1 MEIQAFAKLNL
12 TLDILGKR
20 EDGYHDLR
28 MVMQSITL
36 ADTLTLEENQGEG
49 LRVSANLRFLPTGE
63 KNLAAAAALRFW
75 EALGR
80 EPEDLDIRI
89 EKRIPVCAGMA
100 GGSSDAAAVLRA
112 LNQRAGD
119 PFSPKELA
127 RLGERVGSDVPYCV
141 LGGTALAE
149 GRGEVLTPLAP
160 LTALAEAKVRNR
172 ITGIVNDAVARTL
185 EEQGISYADLVT
197 VTFEL
202 DGAESAPAPTGQ
214 QLEITMSGSEGEHTI
229 TTTLLDTPAAAGF
242 ASHLPLSF
250 SMTDYMGREK
260 HAHMDFSIGDSLL
273 ENITVDYEIGDIIY
287 YPPGPTFAMYYDHDG
302 RTIAAGME
310 VIARMD
316 QDGIGALGSYAGNV
330 DVTVSLAE

>member
-49 LRVSANLRFLPTGE
+49 LRVNANLRFLPTGE

-112 LNQRAGD
+112 LNQRAGE

-160 LTALAEAKVRNR
+160 LPRCWVVACKPDFPISTPELFAQADRVKLRRRPDTAGLVAALEA
-172 ITGIVNDAVARTL
+172 GDLGGVARRM
-185 EEQGISYADLVT
+185 YNV
-197 VTFEL
+197 FEDVL
-202 DGAESAPAPTGQ
+202 PARLYTRVAEIKNVLIQCGALGAN
-214 QLEITMSGSEGEHTI
+214 MSGS
-229 TTTLLDTPAAAGF
+229 
-242 ASHLPLSF
+242 
-250 SMTDYMGREK
+250 
-260 HAHMDFSIGDSLL
+260 
-273 ENITVDYEIGDIIY
+273 
-287 YPPGPTFAMYYDHDG
+287 GPTAFGLFD
-302 RTIAAGME
+302 RLEAAQE
-310 VIARMD
+310 ARACLVQRYRD
-316 QDGIGALGSYAGNV
+316 TFLCE
-330 DVTVSLAE
+330 TV

>member
-112 LNQRAGD
+112 LNQRSGE

-127 RLGERVGSDVPYCV
+127 QIGERVGSDVPYCV

-149 GRGEVLTPLAP
+149 GRGEVLTPLPP
-160 LTALAEAKVRNR
+160 LPRCWVVACKPDFPVSTPELFAQADRVKLRRRPDTSGLISALEA
-172 ITGIVNDAVARTL
+172 GDLGGVARRMYNVFEDVL
-185 EEQGISYADLVT
+185 PPRLAVRVAEIKNRLVQC
-197 VTFEL
+197 
-202 DGAESAPAPTGQ
+202 GALGAN
-214 QLEITMSGSEGEHTI
+214 MSGSGPTAFGLFE
-229 TTTLLDTPAAAGF
+229 
-242 ASHLPLSF
+242 
-250 SMTDYMGREK
+250 GREE
-260 HAHMDFSIGDSLL
+260 A
-273 ENITVDYEIGDIIY
+273 E
-287 YPPGPTFAMYYDHDG
+287 
-302 RTIAAGME
+302 R
-310 VIARMD
+310 AR
-316 QDGIGALGSYAGNV
+316 AC
-330 DVTVSLAE
+330 LAERYRDTFLCETV

>member
-160 LTALAEAKVRNR
+160 LPRCWVVACKPDFPISTPELFAQADRVKLRRRPDTAGLVAALEA
-172 ITGIVNDAVARTL
+172 GDLGGVARRMYNVFEDVLPARLYTRVA
-185 EEQGISYADLVT
+185 EIKNDLIQC
-197 VTFEL
+197 
-202 DGAESAPAPTGQ
+202 GALGAN
-214 QLEITMSGSEGEHTI
+214 MSGS
-229 TTTLLDTPAAAGF
+229 
-242 ASHLPLSF
+242 
-250 SMTDYMGREK
+250 
-260 HAHMDFSIGDSLL
+260 
-273 ENITVDYEIGDIIY
+273 
-287 YPPGPTFAMYYDHDG
+287 GPTAFGLFD
-302 RTIAAGME
+302 RLEAAQE
-310 VIARMD
+310 ARACLTQRYRD
-316 QDGIGALGSYAGNV
+316 TFLCE
-330 DVTVSLAE
+330 TV

>member
-112 LNQRAGD
+112 LNQRAGG
-119 PFSPKELA
+119 PFSPRELA
-127 RLGERVGSDVPYCV
+127 KIGERVGSDVPYCV

-149 GRGEVLTPLAP
+149 GRGEMLTPLAP
-160 LTALAEAKVRNR
+160 LPRCWVVACKPDFPISTPELFAQADRVKLRRRPDTAGLVAALEAEDL
-172 ITGIVNDAVARTL
+172 GGVARRMYNVFEDVLPARLYTRVA
-185 EEQGISYADLVT
+185 EIKNDLIQC
-197 VTFEL
+197 
-202 DGAESAPAPTGQ
+202 GALGAN
-214 QLEITMSGSEGEHTI
+214 MSGS
-229 TTTLLDTPAAAGF
+229 
-242 ASHLPLSF
+242 
-250 SMTDYMGREK
+250 
-260 HAHMDFSIGDSLL
+260 
-273 ENITVDYEIGDIIY
+273 
-287 YPPGPTFAMYYDHDG
+287 GPTAFGLFD
-302 RTIAAGME
+302 RLEAAQE
-310 VIARMD
+310 ARACLAQRYRD
-316 QDGIGALGSYAGNV
+316 TFLCE
-330 DVTVSLAE
+330 TV

>member
-36 ADTLTLEENQGEG
+36 ADTLTLEENRGEG

-80 EPEDLDIRI
+80 EPENLDIRI

-112 LNQRAGD
+112 LNQRAGE

-149 GRGEVLTPLAP
+149 GRGEVLTPLPP
-160 LTALAEAKVRNR
+160 LPRCWVVACKPDFPISTPELFAQADRVKLRRRPDTAGLVAALEA
-172 ITGIVNDAVARTL
+172 GDLGGVARRM
-185 EEQGISYADLVT
+185 YNV
-197 VTFEL
+197 FEDVL
-202 DGAESAPAPTGQ
+202 PARLYTRVAEIKNILIQCGALGAN
-214 QLEITMSGSEGEHTI
+214 MSGS
-229 TTTLLDTPAAAGF
+229 
-242 ASHLPLSF
+242 
-250 SMTDYMGREK
+250 
-260 HAHMDFSIGDSLL
+260 
-273 ENITVDYEIGDIIY
+273 
-287 YPPGPTFAMYYDHDG
+287 GPTAFGLFD
-302 RTIAAGME
+302 RLEAAQE
-310 VIARMD
+310 ARACLAQRYRD
-316 QDGIGALGSYAGNV
+316 TFLCE
-330 DVTVSLAE
+330 TV

>member
-112 LNQRAGD
+112 LNQRAGE
-119 PFSPKELA
+119 PFAPKELA

-149 GRGEVLTPLAP
+149 GRGEVLTPLPP
-160 LTALAEAKVRNR
+160 LPRCWVVACKPDFPISTPELFAQADRVKLRRRPDTAGLVAALEA
-172 ITGIVNDAVARTL
+172 GDLGGVARRM
-185 EEQGISYADLVT
+185 YNV
-197 VTFEL
+197 FEDVL
-202 DGAESAPAPTGQ
+202 PARLYPRVAEIKNVLIQCGALGAN
-214 QLEITMSGSEGEHTI
+214 MSGS
-229 TTTLLDTPAAAGF
+229 
-242 ASHLPLSF
+242 
-250 SMTDYMGREK
+250 
-260 HAHMDFSIGDSLL
+260 
-273 ENITVDYEIGDIIY
+273 
-287 YPPGPTFAMYYDHDG
+287 GPTAFGLFD
-302 RTIAAGME
+302 RLEAAQE
-310 VIARMD
+310 ARACLAQRYRD
-316 QDGIGALGSYAGNV
+316 TFLCE
-330 DVTVSLAE
+330 TV

>member
-80 EPEDLDIRI
+80 EPVDLDIRI

-112 LNQRAGD
+112 LNRRAGE
-119 PFSPKELA
+119 PFSPRELA
-127 RLGERVGSDVPYCV
+127 KIGERVGSDVPYCV

-149 GRGEVLTPLAP
+149 GRGEMLTPLAP
-160 LTALAEAKVRNR
+160 LPRCWVVACKPDFPISTPELFAQADRVKLRRRPDTAGLVAALEA
-172 ITGIVNDAVARTL
+172 GDLGGVARRMYNVFEDVLPARLYTRVA
-185 EEQGISYADLVT
+185 EIKNDLIQC
-197 VTFEL
+197 
-202 DGAESAPAPTGQ
+202 GALGAN
-214 QLEITMSGSEGEHTI
+214 MSGS
-229 TTTLLDTPAAAGF
+229 
-242 ASHLPLSF
+242 
-250 SMTDYMGREK
+250 
-260 HAHMDFSIGDSLL
+260 
-273 ENITVDYEIGDIIY
+273 
-287 YPPGPTFAMYYDHDG
+287 GPTAFGLFD
-302 RTIAAGME
+302 RLEAAQE
-310 VIARMD
+310 AWACLAQRYRD
-316 QDGIGALGSYAGNV
+316 TFLCE
-330 DVTVSLAE
+330 TV

>member
-36 ADTLTLEENQGEG
+36 ADTLTLEENRGEG

-119 PFSPKELA
+119 PFAPKELA

-149 GRGEVLTPLAP
+149 GRGEVLTPLPP
-160 LTALAEAKVRNR
+160 LPRCWVVACKPDFPISTPELFAQADRVKLRRRPDTAGLVAALEA
-172 ITGIVNDAVARTL
+172 GDLGGVARRM
-185 EEQGISYADLVT
+185 YNV
-197 VTFEL
+197 FEDVL
-202 DGAESAPAPTGQ
+202 PARLYTRVAEIKNILIQCGALGAN
-214 QLEITMSGSEGEHTI
+214 MSGS
-229 TTTLLDTPAAAGF
+229 
-242 ASHLPLSF
+242 
-250 SMTDYMGREK
+250 
-260 HAHMDFSIGDSLL
+260 
-273 ENITVDYEIGDIIY
+273 
-287 YPPGPTFAMYYDHDG
+287 GPTAFGLFD
-302 RTIAAGME
+302 RLEAAQE
-310 VIARMD
+310 ARACLAQRYRD
-316 QDGIGALGSYAGNV
+316 TFLCE
-330 DVTVSLAE
+330 TV

>member
-80 EPEDLDIRI
+80 EQEDLDIRI

-112 LNQRAGD
+112 LNQRAGE

-149 GRGEVLTPLAP
+149 GRGEVLTPLPP
-160 LTALAEAKVRNR
+160 LPRCWVVACKPDFPISTPELFAQADRVKLRRRPDTAGLVAALEA
-172 ITGIVNDAVARTL
+172 GDLGGVARRM
-185 EEQGISYADLVT
+185 YNV
-197 VTFEL
+197 FEDVL
-202 DGAESAPAPTGQ
+202 PARLYTRVAEIKNILIQCGALGAN
-214 QLEITMSGSEGEHTI
+214 MSGS
-229 TTTLLDTPAAAGF
+229 
-242 ASHLPLSF
+242 
-250 SMTDYMGREK
+250 
-260 HAHMDFSIGDSLL
+260 
-273 ENITVDYEIGDIIY
+273 
-287 YPPGPTFAMYYDHDG
+287 GPTAFGLFD
-302 RTIAAGME
+302 RLEAAQE
-310 VIARMD
+310 ARACLAQRYRD
-316 QDGIGALGSYAGNV
+316 TFLCE
-330 DVTVSLAE
+330 TV

>member
-36 ADTLTLEENQGEG
+36 ADTLTLEENRGEG

-112 LNQRAGD
+112 LNQRVGE

-160 LTALAEAKVRNR
+160 LPRCWVVACKPDFPISTPELFAQADRVKLRRRPDTAGLVAALEA
-172 ITGIVNDAVARTL
+172 GDLGGVARRM
-185 EEQGISYADLVT
+185 YNV
-197 VTFEL
+197 FEDVL
-202 DGAESAPAPTGQ
+202 PARLYTRVAEIKNILIQCGALGAN
-214 QLEITMSGSEGEHTI
+214 MSGS
-229 TTTLLDTPAAAGF
+229 
-242 ASHLPLSF
+242 
-250 SMTDYMGREK
+250 
-260 HAHMDFSIGDSLL
+260 
-273 ENITVDYEIGDIIY
+273 
-287 YPPGPTFAMYYDHDG
+287 GPTAFGLFD
-302 RTIAAGME
+302 RLEAAQE
-310 VIARMD
+310 ARACLTQRYRD
-316 QDGIGALGSYAGNV
+316 TFLCE
-330 DVTVSLAE
+330 TV